1 MSTRTTLVLSGL
13 GALVVC
19 LAVGY
24 AWGASG
30 RRTAEIALDDARQQM
45 DLAQAR
51 GEPPFLKACC
61 AFGSVFG

>member
-1 MSTRTTLVLSGL
+1 MTRTTLVLSGL

-30 RRTAEIALDDARQQM
+30 RRTAEIALDQAQQQWTSPKGAARSSR
-45 DLAQAR
+45 AA
-51 GEPPFLKACC
+51 
-61 AFGSVFG
+61 SVCTT